1 MQLGRGLRGIDVLNA
16 FVKAANISSGTFED
30 YELQL
35 VTLCYS

>member
-30 YELQL
+30 YE
-35 VTLCYS
+35 